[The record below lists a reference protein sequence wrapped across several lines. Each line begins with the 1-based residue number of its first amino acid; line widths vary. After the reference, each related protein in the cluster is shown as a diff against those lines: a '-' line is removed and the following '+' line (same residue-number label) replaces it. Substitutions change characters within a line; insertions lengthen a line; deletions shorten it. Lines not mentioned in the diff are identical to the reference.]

1 MPTKRSINILITG
14 CAGFIGF
21 HLSNK
26 LLKNKK
32 YKVFG
37 IDNINNYYDVNLK
50 KDRIKILNNKIN
62 FKFEKIDITNKKKI
76 DLNFKKNQYKYVINL
91 AAQAGVLYSVKNPD
105 SYLKNNI
112 EGIYNILVSSKKYKI
127 KHLIFASTSSV
138 YGPSN
143 SFPLKE
149 TDNTDKPLS
158 FYAATK
164 KSNEVMAHS
173 FSNIYKLAC
182 TGLRFFSV
190 YGPMG
195 RPDMAL
201 FKFTK
206 AIIDK
211 KHINL
216 NNYGNHVR
224 DFTYIEDIVSG
235 IIKLINKPPKNNIP
249 FNIFNIGNSKPTR
262 LKAFL
267 AEIEKNLAVK
277 AKVKY
282 RDLQLGDI
290 YKTHA
295 SVQKLKKKT
304 GYSASTDTKTG
315 IKKFIDWYKVYFFEN

>member
-112 EGIYNILVSSKKYKI
+112 EGFYNILVSSKKYKI

-164 KSNEVMAHS
+164 KSNEIIS
-173 FSNIYKLAC
+173 YSI
-182 TGLRFFSV
+182 
-190 YGPMG
+190 
-195 RPDMAL
+195 L
-201 FKFTK
+201 F
-206 AIIDK
+206 
-211 KHINL
+211 
-216 NNYGNHVR
+216 
-224 DFTYIEDIVSG
+224 
-235 IIKLINKPPKNNIP
+235 
-249 FNIFNIGNSKPTR
+249 NS
-262 LKAFL
+262 
-267 AEIEKNLAVK
+267 I
-277 AKVKY
+277 
-282 RDLQLGDI
+282 
-290 YKTHA
+290 
-295 SVQKLKKKT
+295 
-304 GYSASTDTKTG
+304 
-315 IKKFIDWYKVYFFEN
+315 

>member
-112 EGIYNILVSSKKYKI
+112 EGFYNILVSSKKYKI

-164 KSNEVMAHS
+164 KRNEVMAHS

-182 TGLRFFSV
+182 TGLRFFSD
-190 YGPMG
+190 GNKWDLCFKRNCG
-195 RPDMAL
+195 TKNKSTCFHGSNFRKL
-201 FKFTK
+201 FSLNIFG
-206 AIIDK
+206 
-211 KHINL
+211 NL
-216 NNYGNHVR
+216 
-224 DFTYIEDIVSG
+224 
-235 IIKLINKPPKNNIP
+235 KNN
-249 FNIFNIGNSKPTR
+249 
-262 LKAFL
+262 
-267 AEIEKNLAVK
+267 
-277 AKVKY
+277 
-282 RDLQLGDI
+282 
-290 YKTHA
+290 
-295 SVQKLKKKT
+295 
-304 GYSASTDTKTG
+304 
-315 IKKFIDWYKVYFFEN
+315 FFEKFFIICNRCYVLKHNSLFWEIRNHPDCLLEFIF